1 MTQTTTLKPAARAG
15 QLAAN
20 PLGLKRLDL
29 IKTKAFIGG
38 RWLDE
43 PSGELFDVVN
53 PADGGLIV
61 SVTDGGA
68 ALAGQAVDAASEAF
82 TTWRATTAK
91 VRSSLLRAWFDL
103 ITANTEDLA
112 RLIAW
117 EMGKPVAEARGEVAY
132 GAGYLEWFAEAI
144 KHENGDIIPSP
155 VAGRQMLAMR
165 EPVGVAAVITP
176 WNFPVAMIARKFGP
190 ALAAGCTVVA
200 KPAEDTPLSAL
211 ALVALA
217 EEAGL
222 PPGVINIIPA
232 SRDRTPQISQVWMD
246 DNRVRKISF
255 TGSTPVG
262 KLLAKGS
269 ADTLKRLS
277 MELGGDAPFIVFD
290 DADLDIAVDA
300 LMKAKFRNAG
310 QACIAANRV
319 LVQDGVY
326 DALAE
331 RMTAAVAKL
340 SVGAAADGAFDI
352 GPLINA
358 RAMDKVERLVGDAV
372 ARGARVLVG
381 GARHT
386 AGETFYQPTVLAD
399 MPLEMRASCEEIFGP
414 VLPLARFSTEDEAL
428 ALANDTPFGLA
439 AYFCTQDQK
448 RIWRVASRLESGLV
462 GVNEGAISSE
472 YAPFGGV
479 KESGY
484 GREGSSHGLADYQS
498 LKYVCLG
505 GLG

>member
-1 MTQTTTLKPAARAG
+1 MTQTSTLERPT
-15 QLAAN
+15 AN
-20 PLGLKRLDL
+20 PLGVKRLDL
-29 IKTKAFIGG
+29 VRTGAFIGG
-38 RWLDE
+38 RWTQD
-43 PSGELFDVVN
+43 PSGRRFDVVN
-53 PADGGLIV
+53 PADGEVIARCA
-61 SVTDGGA
+61 DGGPELA
-68 ALAGQAVDAASEAF
+68 AQAVDAAAEAF
-82 TTWRATTAK
+82 ATWRETTAK
-91 VRSSLLRAWFDL
+91 QRSLLLRAWFDL
-103 ITANTEDLA
+103 INLNADDLA
-112 RLIAW
+112 RLMAW
-117 EMGKPVAEARGEVAY
+117 EMGKPVAEAKGEIAY
-132 GAGYLEWFAEAI
+132 GAGYIEWFAEAI
-144 KHENGDIIPSP
+144 KHENGDVIPEP
-155 VAGRQMLAMR
+155 IAGRRMLAVR

-176 WNFPVAMIARKFGP
+176 WNFPMAMIARKFGP

-222 PPGVINIIPA
+222 PAGVINIIPA
-232 SRDRTPQISQVWMD
+232 SRERTPEISKVWLD
-246 DNRVRKISF
+246 DARVRKISF

-262 KLLAKGS
+262 KLLARGS

-319 LVQDGVY
+319 LVQDGIY

-331 RMTAAVAKL
+331 RMAAAVARL
-340 SVGAAADGAFDI
+340 TVGAAQDGAFDI

-358 RAMDKVERLVGDAV
+358 RALEKVERLVGG
-372 ARGARVLVG
+372 R
-381 GARHT
+381 RHA
-386 AGETFYQPTVLAD
+386 AGPSFYQPTVLAD
-399 MPLEMRASCEEIFGP
+399 MPAEMRGSCEEIFGP
-414 VLPLARFSTEDEAL
+414 VLPLARFSTEDEAV

-439 AYFCTQDQK
+439 SYFCTGDQK
-448 RIWRVASRLESGLV
+448 RVWRVTGKLQSGLV

-498 LKYVCLG
+498 LKYVCIG